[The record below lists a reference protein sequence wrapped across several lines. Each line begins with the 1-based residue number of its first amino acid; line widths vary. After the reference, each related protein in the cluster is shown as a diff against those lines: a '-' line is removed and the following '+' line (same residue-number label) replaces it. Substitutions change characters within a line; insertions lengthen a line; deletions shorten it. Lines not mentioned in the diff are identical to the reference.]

1 MAQLKPTQLKKEG
14 EILAEEMTKIFAEDI
29 TKINMKYPPPI
40 VSDDK
45 LQFQSESDGNS
56 GSGILPLLG
65 LAGIIGLFI
74 LKNKQPPIV
83 QPAIQPS
90 FQQTILAAEE
100 EIRKFEMMQAGLKER
115 QKMMEEEKKKQ
126 TVQQTEINTAPTLIP
141 LKDRLKSSDARRI
154 KFGFE
159 EESTGH
165 TFGML

>member
-1 MAQLKPTQLKKEG
+1 MAQVKPTQLKKEG

-29 TKINMKYPPPI
+29 TKINMKYPPLI

-83 QPAIQPS
+83 QPAPTL
-90 FQQTILAAEE
+90 QQTHINTEE
-100 EIRKFEMMQAGLKER
+100 EMRKFEMMQAGLKER